1 MILACSFGTYT
12 TTGTGG
18 QLQRIASRL
27 ADSLQIERTQRGA
40 VLLGSLD
47 VERRGI
53 GGDGDGVWPVGV
65 HLTIVLVEALQ
76 LQLQIGAEDGKRE
89 EIFKSILDWE
99 LGAASLTGT

>member
-1 MILACSFGTYT
+1 MIQFDLGSFDTYT

-76 LQLQIGAEDGKRE
+76 LQLQIGAEDGKRAE
-89 EIFKSILDWE
+89 NNL
-99 LGAASLTGT
+99 

>member
-1 MILACSFGTYT
+1 MIQFDLGSFGTYT

-76 LQLQIGAEDGKRE
+76 LQLQIGAEDGKRAE
-89 EIFKSILDWE
+89 NNL
-99 LGAASLTGT
+99 